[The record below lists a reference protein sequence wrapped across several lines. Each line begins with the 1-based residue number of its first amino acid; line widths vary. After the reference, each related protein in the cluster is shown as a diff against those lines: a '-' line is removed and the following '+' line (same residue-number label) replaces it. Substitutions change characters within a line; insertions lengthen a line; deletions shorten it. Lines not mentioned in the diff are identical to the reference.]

1 MNKTIIAIYGR
12 ANEGKSSSIKL
23 VCQKL
28 LRDFPNAV
36 PPVEEIIYEGDILI
50 IITLGTIKVGFES
63 QGDPNSRMLNEDT
76 IRYLANEGCQIIICA
91 TRTEGKTV
99 NKVDQIA
106 EEFDYHTL
114 WLSSYWSPSLNSNV
128 LNDQLSDQII
138 RFITSLMVGQ
148 L

>member
-12 ANEGKSSSIKL
+12 ANEGKSTSIKL
-23 VCQKL
+23 ACQKL
-28 LRDFPNAV
+28 LRDFPNTV
-36 PPVEEIIYEGDILI
+36 SPIEEINYGGDILI
-50 IITLGTIKVGFES
+50 ILTLGTVKIGFES
-63 QGDPNSRMLNEDT
+63 QGDPNSRMLSEDT

-99 NKVDQIA
+99 RKVDEIA
-106 EEFDYHTL
+106 NEFGYHTL
-114 WLSSYWSPSLNSNV
+114 WLSSYWCPSLNHNV

-138 RFITSLMVGQ
+138 RFITSLIVGQ